1 MLPRLSRL
9 WEAALDLVFPRFC
22 VGCGREGGFLCPDC
36 LGLLSKINPPICPRC
51 GVPKVVG
58 AECAD
63 CANLKAID
71 GIRSPFRFEGVIR
84 GAIHQLKYN
93 YIRDLAAPLGRLLY
107 DFVVSNPIEGEVL
120 VPVPIH
126 SKRLKERGYNQ
137 SALLAGELSKLSNLT
152 LVEGSLIRVRHTP
165 PQARTPSGAE
175 RFDNVDGAFKCL
187 GNGLE
192 RRKVVLVDDVS
203 TSGST
208 LDACAQALKTAGAT
222 SVWGLTLAR
231 EI

>member
-1 MLPRLSRL
+1 M
-9 WEAALDLVFPRFC
+9 
-22 VGCGREGGFLCPDC
+22 
-36 LGLLSKINPPICPRC
+36 
-51 GVPKVVG
+51 
-58 AECAD
+58 
-63 CANLKAID
+63 
-71 GIRSPFRFEGVIR
+71 
-84 GAIHQLKYN
+84 
-93 YIRDLAAPLGRLLY
+93 LY
-107 DFVVSNPIEGEVL
+107 DFVVSNPIGGEVL

-126 SKRLKERGYNQ
+126 AKRLKERGYNQ
-137 SALLAGELSKLSNLT
+137 SALLARELSKLSSLT
-152 LVEGSLIRVRHTP
+152 LVDDSLIRVRHTR

-187 GNGLE
+187 NHRLE

-208 LDACAQALKTAGAT
+208 LDACAQATKAAGAT